1 MKKLY
6 FGTRFVTFVPM
17 YLKQTLNIINNLKLK
32 VMKKALVLGVMA
44 IFAINVATIQNV
56 SAQERTAQPKP
67 TVSSKT
73 VKPTE
78 PEKTAQPQTP
88 AKKKAT
94 MVNPGKDHAASLE
107 KKGNE
112 GIQNATTT
120 NAEPEKP
127 IFQQSNDNNGKRT
140 TSSEAKPQ
148 PSLKKTPKGTAS
160 SEKPSTVKGEKKD
173 KGLEPAPVVKKEVKK
188 EKKDA
193 NKEVKKDDT
202 KKPATGL
209 KPKPQT
215 KKAATNKTTGGNPE
229 K

>member
-1 MKKLY
+1 
-6 FGTRFVTFVPM
+6 
-17 YLKQTLNIINNLKLK
+17 
-32 VMKKALVLGVMA
+32 MKKALVLGVMA

-56 SAQERTAQPKP
+56 NAQERTAQPKP

-127 IFQQSNDNNGKRT
+127 AFQQSNGNSGKRT

-173 KGLEPAPVVKKEVKK
+173 NGAEPAPSVKKEMKN

-193 NKEVKKDDT
+193 NKEVKKEVKKDANKEVKKDANKEVNKDAN

-209 KPKPQT
+209 KPKPKT